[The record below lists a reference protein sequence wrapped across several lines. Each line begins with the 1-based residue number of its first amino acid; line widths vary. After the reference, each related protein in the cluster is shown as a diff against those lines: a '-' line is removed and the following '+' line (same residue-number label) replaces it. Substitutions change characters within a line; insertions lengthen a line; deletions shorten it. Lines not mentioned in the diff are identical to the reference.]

1 MFKRIKVE
9 KMKYK
14 NDSISYALVL
24 LSLVVKSTKLFM
36 KSGNTVASSP
46 NIPNTS
52 PMKRPVKDD
61 K

>member
-24 LSLVVKSTKLFM
+24 LSLVV
-36 KSGNTVASSP
+36 
-46 NIPNTS
+46 NILYFANLY
-52 PMKRPVKDD
+52 KNNAQFY
-61 K
+61 